1 MRMAVRCARL
11 EKPRKTGGDLSA
23 KRITLV
29 LMLDIQFIREHPEV
43 VKESQRKRGE
53 SVELVDEDHVLLLVT
68 YADEGPEL
76 EELSSKVYS
85 VYCHW
90 CRDYNYNAENVKNFK
105 TAMEKRFTYV
115 RQRPKGGGE
124 KTTLI
129 LGCKVRDEELGTE
142 TPDVAAFTSLP
153 DEN

>member
-1 MRMAVRCARL
+1 MFRAQQLMDTQAVLDATKEYRQ
-11 EKPRKTGGDLSA
+11 DSD
-23 KRITLV
+23 RIG
-29 LMLDIQFIREHPEV
+29 QFIEAW
-43 VKESQRKRGE
+43 
-53 SVELVDEDHVLLLVT
+53 L
-68 YADEGPEL
+68 DEGPEL